1 VSGHAGHHPVDVV
14 LLDILMPDL
23 DGFQVLERIKD
34 DPELRHIPVVMIS
47 GLEDIESV
55 VRCIEMGAEDFLPK
69 PFDPV
74 ILRARVNAGLDRMRL
89 HQLERDR
96 VREVFARFLPETVV
110 DEVLAR
116 SGGELRLGAERM
128 VGTVMF
134 TDLRSFTTFAERAD
148 AEQVIEVLNHYLGD
162 MGGAVLDHGGT
173 LVDYMGDGIMAAFG
187 APIPTTTTRPG
198 DRRRAGDGPRAP
210 PGVQRVAR
218 RRGHLRRLRDGRRAQ
233 HRPVMSGNVGSERR
247 LEYTVIGDTVNTAS
261 RIEALTKEVPFPVLV
276 ADETRAAMRSTSED
290 LVYVDEFEIEASG
303 RGASS
308 GGSRAAEPPGYEKGE
323 RGCAETV
330 PSWCCSR
337 RCSRRVPASSDGS
350 EATSE
355 PTASPAGDPNTD
367 KLAQILDRGTLVAY
381 YEPDYPPQS
390 FAVEG
395 AERPADTKCGND
407 QITAPRSPGS
417 TSRPRSWWPRRW
429 ASRCASSRPRI
440 RRSRRA
446 TGATAGTSP
455 TRRARSTRTAC
466 NGCG

>member
-1 VSGHAGHHPVDVV
+1 MAGSGRILVVDDDPLNRKLLAKSLERDGHEVHVAAGGAECLATLATTPVDVV

-89 HQLERDR
+89 YQLERDR
-96 VREVFARFLPETVV
+96 VRDVFARFLPETVV

-148 AEQVIEVLNHYLGD
+148 AEQVIEVLNRYLGD

-187 APIPTTTTRPG
+187 APIPTDDHA
-198 DRRRAGDGPRAP
+198 DRAIAAAREMVRERLPAFNAWLVAEGICGGFGM
-210 PGVQRVAR
+210 GV
-218 RRGHLRRLRDGRRAQ
+218 GLNTG
-233 HRPVMSGNVGSERR
+233 PVMSGNVGSERR

-261 RIEALTKEVPFPVLV
+261 RIEALTKEVPFPVLI

-290 LVYVDEFEIEASG
+290 LVYVDEFEI
-303 RGASS
+303 RGKRTRSKLWGLQ
-308 GGSRAAEPPGYEKGE
+308 GG
-323 RGCAETV
+323 
-330 PSWCCSR
+330 
-337 RCSRRVPASSDGS
+337 
-350 EATSE
+350 
-355 PTASPAGDPNTD
+355 
-367 KLAQILDRGTLVAY
+367 
-381 YEPDYPPQS
+381 
-390 FAVEG
+390 
-395 AERPADTKCGND
+395 
-407 QITAPRSPGS
+407 
-417 TSRPRSWWPRRW
+417 
-429 ASRCASSRPRI
+429 
-440 RRSRRA
+440 
-446 TGATAGTSP
+446 
-455 TRRARSTRTAC
+455 
-466 NGCG
+466 

>member
-1 VSGHAGHHPVDVV
+1 MAGSGRILVVDDDPLNRKLLAKSLERDGHEVHVAAGGAECLATLATTPVDVV

-96 VREVFARFLPETVV
+96 VRDVFARFLPETVV

-134 TDLRSFTTFAERAD
+134 TDLRSFTTFAETTP
-148 AEQVIEVLNHYLGD
+148 AERVIEVLNRYLGD

-187 APIPTTTTRPG
+187 APIPTDDHA
-198 DRRRAGDGPRAP
+198 DRAIAAAREMVRERLPEFNRWLVAEGLCDGF
-210 PGVQRVAR
+210 GM
-218 RRGHLRRLRDGRRAQ
+218 GIGLNTG
-233 HRPVMSGNVGSERR
+233 PVMSGNVGSERR

-290 LVYVDEFEIEASG
+290 LVYVDEFEI
-303 RGASS
+303 RGKRTRSKLWGLQ
-308 GGSRAAEPPGYEKGE
+308 GG
-323 RGCAETV
+323 
-330 PSWCCSR
+330 
-337 RCSRRVPASSDGS
+337 
-350 EATSE
+350 
-355 PTASPAGDPNTD
+355 
-367 KLAQILDRGTLVAY
+367 
-381 YEPDYPPQS
+381 
-390 FAVEG
+390 
-395 AERPADTKCGND
+395 
-407 QITAPRSPGS
+407 
-417 TSRPRSWWPRRW
+417 
-429 ASRCASSRPRI
+429 
-440 RRSRRA
+440 
-446 TGATAGTSP
+446 
-455 TRRARSTRTAC
+455 
-466 NGCG
+466 